1 MKLDAS
7 VLRYLS
13 KDEFR
18 ILTAIELGM
27 RNHAL
32 VPTPLI
38 PRIATLPSALALRLI
53 RSLHKHKLVY
63 HESKLYDGYRLTYLG
78 YDFLALHA
86 LVLRGQ
92 LTSLGQR
99 IGVGKEADVYAC
111 EGRDG
116 AKCVLKLHRLGRISF
131 RRVKEKRD
139 YLIGRTATNW
149 LYLSRLAAEREYQYL
164 TALHAAGLSVPQ
176 PLDASRHVILMQ
188 FIDAQPLGQVYDM
201 THPSAVYSHLVSLA
215 INLANHGL
223 VHSDYNEWNLLYSQP
238 SSSPDA
244 EAQEATGVVTMID
257 FPQMITTQHPDAA
270 AYFARDIGCITRFF
284 MRRFQWQPTYVP
296 TFEADVTVLDSSE
309 LIGQEVGG
317 KRRQDGEEGIREE
330 ERREFERMMERY
342 IQTGGESSREEREA
356 GEAEEDDEEDEDEDD
371 VDVGED
377 IPEYQELL
385 DEDEAGGE
393 EVAAGSEKHS
403 DAQESGEVLETKQLE
418 QGDEVEPIKES
429 SDVTVAEGEQEDED
443 EDDEE
448 DDEDAAFRARMKR
461 KEARQQGERMRQQKR
476 NERRQQQHEPHN
488 NRTAVQPADAEAKT
502 EETEPRDGSD
512 EDVHEYNQHVHRA
525 PATDALDAQLV
536 SQIKAK
542 LKHRPASSSHS
553 QSVSK
558 SRNIVKNKKAFKLK
572 LDIESQL

>member
-38 PRIATLPSALALRLI
+38 PRIATLPAALSLRLI

-92 LTSLGQR
+92 LISLGHR

-116 AKCVLKLHRLGRISF
+116 SKCVLKLHRLGRISF

-139 YLIGRTATNW
+139 YLINRTTTNW

-164 TALHAAGLSVPQ
+164 TALHTAGLSVPQ
-176 PLDASRHVILMQ
+176 PLDHSRHVIMMEYV
-188 FIDAQPLGQVYDM
+188 DAQPLGQVYEVKQ
-201 THPSAVYSHLVSLA
+201 PEALYSHLVHLV
-215 INLANHGL
+215 IQLANRGL
-223 VHSDYNEWNLLYSQP
+223 VHSDYNEFNLLYSP
-238 SSSPDA
+238 AASTARS
-244 EAQEATGVVTMID
+244 VTMID

-270 AYFARDIGCITRFF
+270 TYFQRDVDCITRFF
-284 MRRFQWQPTYVP
+284 LRRFQWQPTYVP
-296 TFEADVTVLDSSE
+296 TFQADVLVGEDGE
-309 LIGQEVGG
+309 LVGQEVGG

-342 IQTGGESSREEREA
+342 IQTGGEQGREA
-356 GEAEEDDEEDEDEDD
+356 SEADEVEGTGDEEDE
-371 VDVGED
+371 DVGED
-377 IPEYQELL
+377 IPEDEELL
-385 DEDEAGGE
+385 DDDDEA
-393 EVAAGSEKHS
+393 ALADSEHK
-403 DAQESGEVLETKQLE
+403 DTDTSGINTGLE
-418 QGDEVEPIKES
+418 QGGQQNEVG
-429 SDVTVAEGEQEDED
+429 GEVSER
-443 EDDEE
+443 DEE
-448 DDEDAAFRARMKR
+448 SENDENAAFRARMKR

-476 NERRQQQHEPHN
+476 NERRQHHGDN
-488 NRTAVQPADAEAKT
+488 STAVHQQQAEAKNDEADEQNT
-502 EETEPRDGSD
+502 AEELEDKQD
-512 EDVHEYNQHVHRA
+512 DKDVHRGSAANA
-525 PATDALDAQLV
+525 ALDAQLV
-536 SQIKAK
+536 AQIIAR
-542 LKHRPASSSHS
+542 LKRQPASSSHT

-558 SRNIVKNKKAFKLK
+558 SRNLVKNKKAFKLK
-572 LDIESQL
+572 QDIESQV